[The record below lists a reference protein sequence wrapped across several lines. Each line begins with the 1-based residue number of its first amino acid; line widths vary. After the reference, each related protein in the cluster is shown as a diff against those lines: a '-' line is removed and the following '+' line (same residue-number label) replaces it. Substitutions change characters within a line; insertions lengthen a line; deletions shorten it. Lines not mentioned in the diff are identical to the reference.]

1 LREGTT
7 IIKVEQLRGGT
18 IVSGVELLRERVGII
33 EDEHKKLGKV
43 IAKVKQLGR
52 AIATA
57 NGEWCFLVMLRL
69 KDLQ

>member
-1 LREGTT
+1 M
-7 IIKVEQLRGGT
+7 
-18 IVSGVELLRERVGII
+18 ELLRERVGIV